1 MVDEEV
7 VLNIIGT
14 PVHQVMHFRESTRA
28 AEIVSKTQPISINA
42 MLALKYPEPILKPSS
57 LLGFFSKTE
66 IRETE
71 KDFLHYTFL
80 SNCATGRN

>member
-1 MVDEEV
+1 
-7 VLNIIGT
+7 
-14 PVHQVMHFRESTRA
+14 
-28 AEIVSKTQPISINA
+28 

-71 KDFLHYTFL
+71 KDFYIILFFPIVQQEEIDGFRICL
-80 SNCATGRN
+80 